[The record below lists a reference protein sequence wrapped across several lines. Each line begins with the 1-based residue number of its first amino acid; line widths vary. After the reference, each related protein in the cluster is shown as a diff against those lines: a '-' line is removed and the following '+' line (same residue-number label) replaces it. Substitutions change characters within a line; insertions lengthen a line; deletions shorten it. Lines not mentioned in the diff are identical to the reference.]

1 LDQFQGRTVNLGR
14 IEQFCDAVDK
24 NGEGIIDPSAHL
36 TCYQVKR
43 PRPDERHEVIS
54 IDQFSDFEGDGPQQL
69 TVHKRKTQLCVPSA
83 AILETSP
90 TPTGGGGG
98 GGGGPSLPTLDHF
111 ELYQAN
117 TTNGTPRFDRREVS
131 INDSFMN
138 ITIPLELKK
147 PVALGVPT
155 NKNGEG
161 IFNSVTHL
169 TCYSV
174 NAPRFQKQHVD
185 GNNQFGDFRVRA
197 KRPNMLC
204 VPSFKEV
211 LDDDD

>member
-1 LDQFQGRTVNLGR
+1 VQLWDQFQRRTVDLGR
-14 IEQFCDAVDK
+14 IKQFCDAVSK
-24 NGEGIIDPSAHL
+24 NGEDIIDPSAHL
-36 TCYQVKR
+36 TCYQVRR
-43 PRPDERHEVIS
+43 PKPDERHEVIS

-83 AILETSP
+83 AILETTP
-90 TPTGGGGG
+90 TPTGGGG
-98 GGGGPSLPTLDHF
+98 SIATLDHF
-111 ELYQAN
+111 ELYQAK

-131 INDSFMN
+131 VNDPFMGINETM
-138 ITIPLELKK
+138 ELKK

-174 NAPRFQKQHVD
+174 RAPRFQKLHVD
-185 GNNQFGDFRVRA
+185 GNTQFGDFRVRA
-197 KRPNMLC
+197 RKPNMLC

-211 LDDDD
+211 LD